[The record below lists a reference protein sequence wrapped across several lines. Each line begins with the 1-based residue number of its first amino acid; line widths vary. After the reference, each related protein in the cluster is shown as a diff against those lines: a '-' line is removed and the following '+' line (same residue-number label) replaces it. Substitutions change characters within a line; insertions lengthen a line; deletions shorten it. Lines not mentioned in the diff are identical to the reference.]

1 MDIGD
6 DEMNPVAFTIFN
18 YDVKWYSVLI
28 LIGILISYLFI
39 NHESSKFGISKDF
52 ITNLLFWTIIFG
64 ILGARLY
71 YCIFNWS
78 YYSKH
83 IGEIFKI
90 WEGGL
95 AIHGGII
102 VGGLTLILYCKKYKV
117 SSLRL
122 LDIVAPCLLF
132 SQALGRWG
140 NFFNQEAYGV
150 STTLQKLQSMK
161 IVPDFVIYGMYI
173 DGVYYTPT
181 FYYESL
187 WCLLGVIIIIIVRH
201 LKYTRI
207 GFQTSIYLMWYSIGR
222 FVIEGYRTDSLM
234 LGYFK
239 AAQVV
244 SVILFIVGLVI
255 FLLQL
260 RKPKLEDMYNSGEKI
275 EVVHF

>member
-102 VGGLTLILYCKKYKV
+102 LGGLTLILYCKKYKV

-150 STTLQKLQSMK
+150 STTLQKLQSIK

>member
-1 MDIGD
+1 
-6 DEMNPVAFTIFN
+6 MNPVAFTIFN

-90 WEGGL
+90 WKGGL

-102 VGGLTLILYCKKYKV
+102 LGGLTLILYCKKYKV
-117 SSLRL
+117 SSLIM
-122 LDIVAPCLLF
+122 LDIISPCLLF

-150 STTLQKLQSMK
+150 STTLHKLQSMK

>member
-1 MDIGD
+1 MS
-6 DEMNPVAFTIFN
+6 PVAFTIFN
-18 YDVKWYSVLI
+18 YDIKWYSVLI

-83 IGEIFKI
+83 ISEIFKI

-150 STTLQKLQSMK
+150 ATTLQKLQSIK
-161 IVPDFVIYGMYI
+161 IVPDFIIYGMYI

-187 WCLLGVIIIIIVRH
+187 WCLLGVIVIIIVRH

-207 GFQTSIYLMWYSIGR
+207 GFQASIYLMWYSIGR